1 MFQNV
6 KSIFGIAPTLNVW
19 NAGAA
24 NVQVG
29 TITSSPYE
37 TPHAI
42 SAECKA
48 DAPESIKEKYIEY

>member
-1 MFQNV
+1 MF
-6 KSIFGIAPTLNVW
+6 G

-48 DAPESIKEKYIEY
+48 DAPESKKRKIFCF